1 MNSLRAVRNE
11 TGGVTIDFDMQG
23 TADALI
29 DELAAG
35 AAHAVVSIA
44 DALGTQ
50 DQLHE
55 TLGREVMAAMG
66 RYAAMELAA
75 RDGQA
80 GENAEDA

>member
-1 MNSLRAVRNE
+1 MINLRAVRNE

-80 GENAEDA
+80 GESAEDA

>member
-1 MNSLRAVRNE
+1 MIRMETERNE

-35 AAHAVVSIA
+35 AAHAVISIA

-50 DQLHE
+50 DELHE
-55 TLGREVMAAMG
+55 TIGREVMAAMG
-66 RYAAMELAA
+66 RYIAMELGG

-80 GENAEDA
+80 GEAAEDA

>member
-1 MNSLRAVRNE
+1 MINLRAVRNE

-35 AAHAVVSIA
+35 AAHAVISIA
-44 DALGTQ
+44 DALGSQ

-80 GENAEDA
+80 GETAEDA

>member
-1 MNSLRAVRNE
+1 MINLRAVRNE

-35 AAHAVVSIA
+35 AAHAVISIA

-75 RDGQA
+75 RDGLD
-80 GENAEDA
+80 GESAEGA

>member
-1 MNSLRAVRNE
+1 MINLRAVRNE

-35 AAHAVVSIA
+35 AAHAVISIA

-50 DQLHE
+50 DELHE
-55 TLGREVMAAMG
+55 TIGREVMAAMG
-66 RYAAMELAA
+66 RYIAMELGGW
-75 RDGQA
+75 DGQA
-80 GENAEDA
+80 VEAAEDA

>member
-1 MNSLRAVRNE
+1 MINLRAVRNE

-35 AAHAVVSIA
+35 AAHAVISIA

-80 GENAEDA
+80 EESAEDA

>member
-1 MNSLRAVRNE
+1 MINLRAVRNE

-55 TLGREVMAAMG
+55 TLGREVMAAMA
-66 RYAAMELAA
+66 RYTAMELAS